1 MIKIV
6 KCLRVHIITNDILY
20 ILVYYLRRVG
30 CIIAPIEKK
39 SKNNCMKN

>member
-6 KCLRVHIITNDILY
+6 KCLRVHIITNDVY
-20 ILVYYLRRVG
+20 ILVYYLSRVG
-30 CIIAPIEKK
+30 CMIAPIEKK